1 MEQGKQRAVEFL
13 VLLTI
18 QTVVELGIE
27 YLFPEV
33 GVSILRAG
41 ITGSIACIGL
51 LVYGM
56 VNNSYNFPLMGT
68 LSLLAS
74 SYAGSY
80 IIEHGYINIITTS
93 STFIFVIVQVL
104 VLLITHLLLRD
115 VYDKILQKRSK

>member
-1 MEQGKQRAVEFL
+1 MEQGKQRTIEF
-13 VLLTI
+13 VILLAI
-18 QTVVELGIE
+18 QTVIELSLE
-27 YLFPEV
+27 YLFPEL

-51 LVYGM
+51 LIYGM
-56 VNNSYNFPLMGT
+56 VSNSYNFPLMGT

-80 IIEHGYINIITTS
+80 IVEQGYVNIITAS

-104 VLLITHLLLRD
+104 VLLVTHLLLRD
-115 VYDKILQKRSK
+115 LYDKIPQKRGR